1 MMKIYTV
8 ICMALLCSGTIHAQQ
23 KIEKHLSFSGKENI
37 NLKIQIADSI
47 YVQTW
52 DKKEVYA
59 EASININD
67 NADNAAYVTSFSET
81 TDGVTVNAKFKE
93 DYFKGRKDCCNKTH
107 IWWRVFVPEK
117 TNVSIETINAD
128 LTLKG
133 ETGKMN
139 LKTISGFID
148 LAVAEKKSA
157 DLDFSTI
164 SGTIYSDL
172 NLSPKRTGSGIPVKI
187 KDTMNSG
194 GSEIKLETISG
205 DIFFR
210 KAE

>member
-1 MMKIYTV
+1 
-8 ICMALLCSGTIHAQQ
+8 MALLCSGTIQAQQ
-23 KIEKHLSFSGKENI
+23 KIEKHFSFSGKENV

-52 DKKEVYA
+52 DKNEVYA
-59 EASININD
+59 EASVDIND
-67 NADNAAYVTSFSET
+67 NADNAAYLTSFAET
-81 TDGVTVNAKFKE
+81 ADGVTVNAEFKK
-93 DYFKGRKDCCNKTH
+93 DYFKGKKDCCNKTN
-107 IWWRVFVPEK
+107 IWWHVFIPEK
-117 TNVSIETINAD
+117 TNVTIESINAD

-157 DLDFSTI
+157 NLDFSTI
-164 SGTIYSDL
+164 TGTIYSDL
-172 NLSPKRTGSGIPVKI
+172 NISPKKTGSGVPVKI